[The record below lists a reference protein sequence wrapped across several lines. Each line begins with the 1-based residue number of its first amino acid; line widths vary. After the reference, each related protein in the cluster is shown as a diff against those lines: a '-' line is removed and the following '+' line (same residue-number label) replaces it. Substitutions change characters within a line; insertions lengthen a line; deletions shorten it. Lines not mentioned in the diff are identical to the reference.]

1 MNRTVIAARTART
14 VVEVS
19 PTVNIVQLSMSVSEF
34 NALTSVNQ
42 S

>member
-1 MNRTVIAARTART
+1 MIAARTVRD

-42 S
+42 A